1 MLTFGNDKIYLLFR
15 IIFSE
20 FQPSD
25 GFLLLGVQERVFR
38 LASGYFHAIK
48 FQVLYK
54 LLLRGGYLLCF
65 LDNFP

>member
-25 GFLLLGVQERVFR
+25 GFLLFGVQERVFR
-38 LASGYFHAIK
+38 LASGDFHAVE
-48 FQVLYK
+48 FQMSDK
-54 LLLRGGYLLCF
+54 LLLRGGYLLRF